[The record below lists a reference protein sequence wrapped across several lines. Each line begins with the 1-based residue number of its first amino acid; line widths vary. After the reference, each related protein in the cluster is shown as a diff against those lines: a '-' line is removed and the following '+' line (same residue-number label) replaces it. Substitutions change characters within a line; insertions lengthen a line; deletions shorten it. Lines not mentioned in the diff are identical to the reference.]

1 MASRFRGLGFRG
13 ISMKRAADQ
22 GITFTDRVPGPGSLA
37 LKRQGLLFTKGA
49 QKVVHR
55 NHWAR
60 GTKRESIEI
69 TSNSGPSIGTSG
81 DDWR

>member
-37 LKRQGLLFTKGA
+37 LKRQGCSS
-49 QKVVHR
+49 R
-55 NHWAR
+55 
-60 GTKRESIEI
+60 REPRRWSIETI
-69 TSNSGPSIGTSG
+69 GPEGRKG
-81 DDWR
+81 NL